1 MIQTTQVALA
11 SMHLILGLL
20 VLKARRRSAV
30 NRAFAGQSFV
40 FAGWIVGI
48 SGIQTENPD
57 PWLRIAFAFAS
68 LIPTAFLFFTYC
80 YPNTEV
86 WSPPLYVRI
95 LFLTGITLTLLSLTT
110 DTIIYNTRTGSDGFT
125 RDTGPL
131 YPIFALYFVMVWCLG
146 LCIFVKKWH
155 SSRGLERAQFHY
167 LGAGVIGGFVGG
179 ISTNLLF
186 PLITGNSTYSWLG
199 PYFSSVYVGLIAHA
213 IIRHRL
219 MNLRLFIHRGLTLGI
234 AIALSAL
241 PAGLLLAMFWPRL
254 LTTLNTFELGLL
266 LVSIAVATIL
276 IPITRDVVS
285 RLLDRYVYR
294 THANYQQT
302 VREASQMLT
311 RVLHLETLLAFIG
324 TTVVRSTAAEG
335 VALYLREDGRFL
347 CAMAEAPPDGG
358 RFKAPPEA
366 PVEIVAAVDAVQ
378 APVLADEVARE
389 QGASAEV
396 LHERLREAN
405 WSLLLPV
412 QAEDSLIAMIAV
424 GPKLSGDAFYQQD
437 LDLLMTL
444 ANQAGVAIKN
454 AQLYAA
460 VTVANEYLERI
471 AATMESGVVAINAAG
486 RVAMFNRAAEGLTGL
501 PAETT
506 RGGPTS
512 VLPACLSEPLQ
523 ATVVDGQPR
532 TQPEVELPMATATP
546 EGPASRPVI
555 CTVSPIRDPIG
566 AVLGAVAV
574 FSDLTPLKELEVE
587 RRRAERLVYFQT
599 LASGIAHEI
608 KNPLVAIKTFT
619 QLLPRR
625 PGDARFLDEFGRI
638 STREIA
644 RIQRLLDR
652 LRTLS
657 RPAGAPRHPVDVRAP
672 LTEAIELVQP
682 ALEEKGLTM
691 TLGLGTEPCVVL
703 GNHQEMEELFLNLLL
718 NAHDATPGG
727 GTVSVEV
734 TRGDTHVVVAVAD
747 NGPGIP
753 GELLERVFEPLF
765 TTKPRGSG
773 LGLAI
778 SSGIAQAHGARLR
791 AGNRPTG
798 GAIFTVEFPLAPL
811 TPAVIA

>member
-1 MIQTTQVALA
+1 L
-11 SMHLILGLL
+11 
-20 VLKARRRSAV
+20 
-30 NRAFAGQSFV
+30 
-40 FAGWIVGI
+40 
-48 SGIQTENPD
+48 
-57 PWLRIAFAFAS
+57 
-68 LIPTAFLFFTYC
+68 
-80 YPNTEV
+80 
-86 WSPPLYVRI
+86 
-95 LFLTGITLTLLSLTT
+95 
-110 DTIIYNTRTGSDGFT
+110 
-125 RDTGPL
+125 
-131 YPIFALYFVMVWCLG
+131 
-146 LCIFVKKWH
+146 
-155 SSRGLERAQFHY
+155 SRGLERAQLQY
-167 LGAGVIGGFVGG
+167 LGAGLVTGFVGG
-179 ISTNLLF
+179 ITTNLLI
-186 PLITGNSTYSWLG
+186 PLATGKSTYSWLG
-199 PYFSSVYVGLIAHA
+199 PYFSLAYVAFVGHA

-219 MNLRLFIHRGLTLGI
+219 MDLRPFIHRGLTIAVAVVLSAVPAASLI
-234 AIALSAL
+234 AIL
-241 PAGLLLAMFWPRL
+241 WPRL
-254 LTTLNTFELGLL
+254 LMHLDAKELALL
-266 LVSIAVATIL
+266 LLAVAAATIL

-335 VALYLREDGRFL
+335 VALYLRDDGRFR
-347 CAMAEAPPDGG
+347 CAMVETPPDVG
-358 RFKAPPEA
+358 RFKAPLEA
-366 PVEIVAAVDAVQ
+366 PVEIVAAVDAAQ

-389 QGASAEV
+389 RGAFPEA
-396 LHERLREAN
+396 LHERLREGN

-460 VTVANEYLERI
+460 VTVANEYLENI

-486 RVAMFNRAAEGLTGL
+486 RVAMFNRAAERLTGL
-501 PAETT
+501 PAQAT

-523 ATVVDGQPR
+523 STVVDGQPR
-532 TQPEVELPMATATP
+532 TQPEVELPTTAATA
-546 EGPASRPVI
+546 EGPVSRPVI

-672 LTEAIELVQP
+672 LTEAVELVQP

-734 TRGDTHVVVAVAD
+734 TRGDAHVVVAVAD
-747 NGPGIP
+747 SGPGIP
-753 GELLERVFEPLF
+753 AELLERVFEPLF
-765 TTKPRGSG
+765 TTKARGSG

-791 AGNRPTG
+791 AANRPAG
-798 GAIFTVEFPLAPL
+798 GALFTVEFPLGPMA
-811 TPAVIA
+811 PAVIA